1 MKIPR
6 RQFLRLTAGAAA
18 LPAFSRM
25 VSAQTYPTRP
35 ITIMVGAPAGG
46 PTDTIARILTQH
58 MRASLGQAIIIE
70 NNGTAGGT
78 IAHGRTARAAPNGY
92 TLSLGHTAT
101 HVLNGAVYSLTY
113 DVSKDFEPISLVS
126 SNPWLLAAKSTL
138 LPRDLQEFVGWLKA
152 NPGTPLQG
160 LGGYGAPDHVAS
172 VLLQSKLGIRWQFVP
187 YRGSAPLMQDLVA
200 GQVDWAI
207 PVPDTSIPQMRAG
220 RIKIYAVAAP
230 HRLPAVPDIPTVDE
244 AGLPGFYVSYWH
256 GLWAPRSTPKD
267 IVAKL
272 NAALIDALADAGVR
286 QRFAEISQ
294 EIFPREQQNPQ
305 ALAALQKAEI
315 EKWWPIIK
323 AAGIKAE

>member
-58 MRASLGQAIIIE
+58 MRAPLGQAIIIE

-78 IAHGRTARAAPNGY
+78 IAHGRTARAAPDGY

-126 SNPWLLAAKSTL
+126 SNP
-138 LPRDLQEFVGWLKA
+138 
-152 NPGTPLQG
+152 
-160 LGGYGAPDHVAS
+160 
-172 VLLQSKLGIRWQFVP
+172 
-187 YRGSAPLMQDLVA
+187 
-200 GQVDWAI
+200 
-207 PVPDTSIPQMRAG
+207 
-220 RIKIYAVAAP
+220 
-230 HRLPAVPDIPTVDE
+230 
-244 AGLPGFYVSYWH
+244 
-256 GLWAPRSTPKD
+256 
-267 IVAKL
+267 
-272 NAALIDALADAGVR
+272 
-286 QRFAEISQ
+286 
-294 EIFPREQQNPQ
+294 
-305 ALAALQKAEI
+305 
-315 EKWWPIIK
+315 
-323 AAGIKAE
+323 

>member
-6 RQFLRLTAGAAA
+6 RQFLRLTASAVA
-18 LPAFSRM
+18 LPASSRV

-78 IAHGRTARAAPNGY
+78 IAHGRTARAAPDGY

-138 LPRDLQEFVGWLKA
+138 LPRDLQEFVGWLKV

-230 HRLPAVPDIPTVDE
+230 YRLPAVPDIPTVDE

>member
-78 IAHGRTARAAPNGY
+78 IAHGRTARAAPDGY

-113 DVSKDFEPISLVS
+113 DVSKDLNRFPWFPVIHGYSQQRARFRHAICKS
-126 SNPWLLAAKSTL
+126 SSGGSKSIRARHCKDLAAMARPTMWRAFCSN
-138 LPRDLQEFVGWLKA
+138 QNWESA
-152 NPGTPLQG
+152 
-160 LGGYGAPDHVAS
+160 
-172 VLLQSKLGIRWQFVP
+172 
-187 YRGSAPLMQDLVA
+187 GSSCP
-200 GQVDWAI
+200 I
-207 PVPDTSIPQMRAG
+207 AG
-220 RIKIYAVAAP
+220 R
-230 HRLPAVPDIPTVDE
+230 R
-244 AGLPGFYVSYWH
+244 
-256 GLWAPRSTPKD
+256 R
-267 IVAKL
+267 
-272 NAALIDALADAGVR
+272 
-286 QRFAEISQ
+286 
-294 EIFPREQQNPQ
+294 
-305 ALAALQKAEI
+305 
-315 EKWWPIIK
+315 
-323 AAGIKAE
+323 